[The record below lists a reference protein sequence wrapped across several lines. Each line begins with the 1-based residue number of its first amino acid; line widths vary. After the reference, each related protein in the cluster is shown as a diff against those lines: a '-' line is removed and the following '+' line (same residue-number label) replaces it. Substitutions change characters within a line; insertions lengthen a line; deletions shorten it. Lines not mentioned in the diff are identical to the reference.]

1 MVPIAIQKQHDKQRM
16 TCRERIKYLLDP
28 GTDFFEIGTFAV
40 YDMYLEYGNIASA
53 GIVTG
58 IGKINKKD
66 CMIIANDATVKAG
79 AYFEITLK
87 KTLRAQK
94 IAIQN
99 NISIIYLVD
108 SAGVFLPFAGPCF
121 PDENHF
127 GKIFIIMLKFPH

>member
-1 MVPIAIQKQHDKQRM
+1 
-16 TCRERIKYLLDP
+16 
-28 GTDFFEIGTFAV
+28 
-40 YDMYLEYGNIASA
+40 MYLEYGNIASA

-108 SAGVFLPFAGPCF
+108 SAGVFLPLQDHVFLM
-121 PDENHF
+121 
-127 GKIFIIMLKFPH
+127 KIILEKFFIIMLKFPH